1 MISAKNLQ
9 LLRLPFSFFLLP
21 VFLFALSGLQTISCY
36 HALLLFTILHLL
48 VYPASNAYNS
58 FMDQDEGPIGGLKHP
73 PKADKKV
80 FYLSAIMDT
89 VAVLLSLLLGLRS
102 ALFVLM
108 YILISRAYSYKR
120 IRLKKFALAGYLT
133 VVIFQGAWIYMLTCH
148 SAGNTLPDLNGL
160 CISSLLIAGVY
171 PLTQIYQHDADRKD
185 GVHTMSMMLG
195 YRGTFLL
202 TAICFVCAMILFY
215 IRFQESLW
223 KFWLLQ
229 GLLSPVL
236 IYFFYWLR
244 NVWENVIFA
253 DFTHTMRM
261 NALASVLLN
270 LFFLSLIISNIIQ

>member
-1 MISAKNLQ
+1 MLSVNHIQ

-21 VFLFALSGLQTISCY
+21 VFLFALSGMQTISYY
-36 HALLLFTILHLL
+36 HALLLFSILHLL

-58 FMDQDEGPIGGLKHP
+58 FMDQDEGPIGGLAHP
-73 PKADKKV
+73 PKADKIV
-80 FYLSAIMDT
+80 FYLSALMDI
-89 VAVLLSLLLGLRS
+89 VAVLLSLLLGLQT
-102 ALFVLM
+102 AIFVLM
-108 YILISRAYSYKR
+108 YILASRAYSYKR

-133 VVIFQGAWIYMLTCH
+133 VVIFQGAWIYMLTCLT
-148 SAGNTLPDLNGL
+148 AGNTLPDLNGL

-229 GLLSPVL
+229 GILSPVL

-244 NVWENVIFA
+244 KVWGNTTFA

-261 NALASVLLN
+261 NILASGLLN
-270 LFFLSLIISNIIQ
+270 LYFILLVLGKISL

>member
-1 MISAKNLQ
+1 MLSVNHIQ

-21 VFLFALSGLQTISCY
+21 VFLFALSGMQTISYY
-36 HALLLFTILHLL
+36 HALLLFSILHLL

-58 FMDQDEGPIGGLKHP
+58 FMDQDEGPIGGLAHP

-80 FYLSAIMDT
+80 FYLSALMDI
-89 VAVLLSLLLGLRS
+89 VAVLLSLLLGLQT
-102 ALFVLM
+102 AIFVLM
-108 YILISRAYSYKR
+108 YILASRAYSYKR

-133 VVIFQGAWIYMLTCH
+133 VVIFQGAWIYMLTCLT
-148 SAGNTLPDLNGL
+148 AGNTLPDLNGL

-229 GLLSPVL
+229 GILSPVL

-244 NVWENVIFA
+244 KVWGNTTFA

-261 NALASVLLN
+261 NILASGLLN
-270 LFFLSLIISNIIQ
+270 LYFILLVLGKISL

>member
-1 MISAKNLQ
+1 MLSVNHIQ

-21 VFLFALSGLQTISCY
+21 VFLFALSGMQTISYY
-36 HALLLFTILHLL
+36 HALLLFSILHLL

-58 FMDQDEGPIGGLKHP
+58 FMDQDEGPIGGLAHP

-80 FYLSAIMDT
+80 FYLSALMDI
-89 VAVLLSLLLGLRS
+89 VAVLLSLLLGLQT
-102 ALFVLM
+102 AIFVLM
-108 YILISRAYSYKR
+108 YILASRAYSYKR

-133 VVIFQGAWIYMLTCH
+133 VVIFQGAWIYMLTCLT
-148 SAGNTLPDLNGL
+148 AGNTLPDLNGL

-229 GLLSPVL
+229 GILSPVL

-244 NVWENVIFA
+244 KVWENTTFA

-261 NALASVLLN
+261 NILASGLLN
-270 LFFLSLIISNIIQ
+270 LYFILLVLGKISL